1 MRSGFNASRVGLL
14 LGVVALG
21 AVPAGCYYPGGPLMS
36 ADRYTYESTP
46 WQPWT
51 VTLTDTRTGEAVWS
65 VDVPVDQQVV
75 LSFSQGTG
83 PNEYKPDEIVWEL
96 MPRGQRFGA
105 RNNRL
110 PCPPSGARRLD
121 ATLRPTPEAD
131 MTGEPRPLHNRGGRV
146 MQPIGERQPSVT
158 TPAEPA
164 PGTTTTTPP
173 PATTTPPPP
182 NGGRNGN
189 GPAVLPPPTIPPQP
203 QQPAP
208 EPTPEP
214 TPAPVE
220 EPPASEPEP
229 EPIDIPE

>member
-110 PCPPSGARRLD
+110 PCPPAGARRLD

-146 MQPIGERQPSVT
+146 MQPIGERQPVVT
-158 TPAEPA
+158 TPSEPA
-164 PGTTTTTPP
+164 PGTAAPTTTTPP
-173 PATTTPPPP
+173 PPPP